1 MRLAGLQAD
10 FDVRWC
16 RGPVAERL
24 FTPLVNRL
32 QEMGGRVLGAR
43 KVKVV
48 QTAGQSQGA
57 Q

>member
-24 FTPLVNRL
+24 FKPLVNRL
-32 QEMGGRVLGAR
+32 QEMGGQVLGGR
-43 KVKVV
+43 RVEMV
-48 QTAGQSQGA
+48 QTAGRSQGA